1 MSPLEIQVRAVLSR
15 AAAPMDVTAIAD
27 ALDDAATTPT
37 VRALLGRLVH
47 HGVAERH
54 HTPAG
59 LHYSLAAS
67 HVASERA
74 RVKRRGSHEPPLPHT
89 TAGRVLEIL
98 AGKRMR
104 SAEISEATGGELT
117 HHQVID
123 ALQRLQAQ
131 RYVLRAGRGPSA
143 RWQSVLAP
151 PTAPVELPCDS
162 PHALIQQAQ
171 MQVDA
176 AQLLLRRAQLLLDD
190 QDELPP
196 CVGERMRD
204 AMHDIARNG
213 VEG

>member
-15 AAAPMDVTAIAD
+15 ATEPLGVTTIAD
-27 ALDDAATTPT
+27 ALDDAAATPT

-59 LHYSLAAS
+59 LQYSLTAS
-67 HVASERA
+67 HVASERT
-74 RVKRRGSHEPPLPHT
+74 RVKRRASHEPPLPT
-89 TAGRVLEIL
+89 TIAGRVLETL
-98 AGKRMR
+98 AGKRLHV
-104 SAEISEATGGELT
+104 AEIAEAAGGYT
-117 HHQVID
+117 HFQVTN
-123 ALQRLQAQ
+123 ALQQLQAQ
-131 RYVLRAGRGPSA
+131 RYVLRSGRGKSA

-151 PTAPVELPCDS
+151 PAAPVELPCDS
-162 PHALIQQAQ
+162 PRALIQQAQ

-176 AQLLLRRAQLLLDD
+176 AQLLLRRAQLLLEDD
-190 QDELPP
+190 DELPP